1 VRFGIFISDLTGPL
15 VTLDQ
20 VAATARDAEAA
31 GFASGWVPH
40 IPWSHDALTALAIA
54 GAATSTIELGTGVVP
69 TYSRHPLG
77 MAQQALST
85 QAACGG
91 RLALGIGPS
100 HQSVIEGM
108 YGLSYDKPARHTREY
123 VEVLRS
129 AFAGTGVCSYQGE
142 VFHVQAMFK
151 VPEAQPVPILV
162 AALAPLM
169 LKLAGELTDGTL
181 LWMADVRA
189 VGEYVVPRI
198 TKAAAD
204 AGRPAPRVLGGLP
217 IALADPDAARER
229 AAKVFAAYGNIP
241 TYRRMLDR
249 GDATDPADVV
259 LAGDEAA
266 IEQRLR
272 AYADAGLTE
281 VVCVPFGVGD
291 GEAER
296 AASTTRTTE
305 LLADLHRRW

>member
-15 VTLDQ
+15 VTLDEVTASA
-20 VAATARDAEAA
+20 VAAEAA
-31 GFASGWVPH
+31 GFTSGWVPH
-40 IPWSHDALTALAIA
+40 IPWSHDALTALAFA

-91 RLALGIGPS
+91 RLTLGIGPS

-108 YGLSYDKPARHTREY
+108 YGLSYEKPARHTREY

-129 AFAGTGVCSYQGE
+129 AFAGTGSASFQGE
-142 VFHVQAMFK
+142 VFQVQAMLR
-151 VPEAQPVPILV
+151 VPEPRPVPILI

-181 LWMADVRA
+181 LWMADERA
-189 VGEYVVPRI
+189 VGEHAVPRI

-204 AGRPAPRVLGGLP
+204 AGCPAPRVLGGLP
-217 IALADPDAARER
+217 IALADPDAAKER
-229 AAKVFAAYGNIP
+229 ASKVFGVYANIP

-249 GDATDPADVV
+249 GDAGGPADVV
-259 LAGDEAA
+259 LAGGEAD
-266 IEQRLR
+266 IERRLR
-272 AYADAGLTE
+272 AYEAAGLTE

-291 GEAER
+291 DGER
-296 AASTTRTTE
+296 DASVARTTQF
-305 LLADLHRRW
+305 LADLHRRW